1 MDKLTFTDASN
12 SSISSNTKKK
22 ENTEKKNINSTQH
35 SVKETFSPTQNKHND
50 LNAIEETQAKSSQ
63 SHQQQSINKE
73 QSTKHVTK
81 IVPPSLTL
89 SKNKNISIAEYLLS
103 NNVISEDQLKV
114 AQIQQSEYG
123 DTKELGNILVELGF
137 ITSEALAD
145 ILAQST
151 GVESLNLHSKD
162 TFLDAELIKKLPQK
176 IAAQHNILPIELNNN
191 KLKVATSD
199 VKNVIAFDEIQRVF
213 GNNIEIVVLYAP
225 DTQIRELIDKYY
237 RFEMSLNGILK
248 EIEELKTQQQIED
261 NRDDYVNPNVRLV
274 NAILTDAVKK
284 EASDIHFEPDKDF
297 VRLRYR
303 IDGKLQQMLTFHKRY
318 WPALLVRLKVISNM
332 NIAETRNP
340 QDGRLTFNVL
350 GRGVDFRV
358 SSQPTVHGENV
369 VARILDMAKAIVDL
383 DLLGMS
389 KQDEDLLKKLLM
401 RPEGIVIVTGP
412 TGSGKTTTLYSI
424 LSYINTLDKNIMTLE
439 DPVEYKLP
447 IIRQSNVTKGTD
459 VDFAHGIRAILR
471 QDPDVIFIGEIRD
484 KDTATTA
491 MRAAMTGH
499 QVFSTLHTN
508 DAIAVIQRMI
518 DIGVSPNILAGSVIC
533 SIAQRLVRRLC
544 VHCKEE
550 YLPDAKELKILG
562 ISSKKN
568 VKLYRAKGCDACYFT
583 GYRGR
588 IGIFEILPFNEK
600 VNGLV
605 AKRADSNEI
614 YKIAKENLG
623 FRKLYE
629 DGITKVLDGTTSLA
643 ELISVVDLTDRL

>member
-1 MDKLTFTDASN
+1 MDNLVFTDKSSDSVKSDKKEPAAEPNSQAKQEAISVPSSAAPASPTTPTQQVAPPMQQAVKSEN
-12 SSISSNTKKK
+12 AKPQDKPLSQKNLNTKGIG
-22 ENTEKKNINSTQH
+22 NT
-35 SVKETFSPTQNKHND
+35 
-50 LNAIEETQAKSSQ
+50 
-63 SHQQQSINKE
+63 
-73 QSTKHVTK
+73 
-81 IVPPSLTL
+81 
-89 SKNKNISIAEYLLS
+89 SIAEYLLEH
-103 NNVISEDQLKV
+103 NVISEDQLKV

-123 DTKELGNILVELGF
+123 DTKDLGSILVDLGF
-137 ITSEALAD
+137 ITTDALAG
-145 ILAQST
+145 ILSQST
-151 GVESLNLHSKD
+151 GVESLDLQHKNV
-162 TFLDAELIKKLPQK
+162 TLDADLIKKVPQK
-176 IAAQHNILPIELNNN
+176 IATQHNVIPIELNDN

-199 VKNVIAFDEIQRVF
+199 VKNVIVFDELKRIF
-213 GNNIEIVVLYAP
+213 GNDIEIIPLYAP
-225 DTQIRELIDKYY
+225 NTQVRELIDKYY

-248 EIEELKTQQQIED
+248 EIEELKSSEVD
-261 NRDDYVNPNVRLV
+261 EKRDDYINPNVRLV

-284 EASDIHFEPDKDF
+284 EASDIHFEPDQDF

-303 IDGKLQQMLTFHKRY
+303 IDGKLQQILTFHKRY
-318 WPALLVRLKVISNM
+318 WPALLVRLKIISNM

-350 GRGVDFRV
+350 ARNVDFRI
-358 SSQPTVHGENV
+358 SSQPTVHGENI
-369 VARILDMAKAIVDL
+369 VARILDMAKAIVNL

-389 KQDEDLLKKLLM
+389 KQDEILLKKLLL

-447 IIRQSNVTKGTD
+447 IIRQSNVTKGTE

-471 QDPDVIFIGEIRD
+471 QDPDVIFIGEVRD

-508 DAIAVIQRMI
+508 DSISVIQRMV
-518 DIGVSPNILAGSVIC
+518 DIGVNPTILAGSIIC
-533 SIAQRLVRRLC
+533 CIAQRLMRRLC
-544 VHCKEE
+544 MHCKEE
-550 YLPDAKELKILG
+550 YTPSASELKILG
-562 ISSKKN
+562 LDKKKSI
-568 VKLYRAKGCDACYFT
+568 KLYKHKGCDQCYFT

-588 IGIFEILPFNEK
+588 IGIFEILPFNTEI
-600 VNGLV
+600 NSLV
-605 AKRADSNEI
+605 ARSADANEI
-614 YKIAKENLG
+614 YQTARKSLG

-629 DGITKVLDGTTSLA
+629 DGIQKVIGGISSIS